1 MFNLMNFRVA
11 FLISISMNYAT
22 KLSTGCRQICRCCGT
37 RTDRQ
42 IWIKLRY
49 LLSYCRFL
57 SAPYSRLFNAA
68 QDLEL
73 TVQQFTLEGGSV
85 LGGWK
90 CRGRALLS
98 REGGTVGVVPGVAC
112 EGVRNR
118 PPRTKVPSRYKITLR
133 RCLRERVAGVST
145 RSGGCIRLWRVELS
159 ALYLELLVG
168 SCRIA
173 LPGQNYP
180 PDTRS
185 PSGAE
190 KVTKTPSRAD

>member
-1 MFNLMNFRVA
+1 MNFPVA

-22 KLSTGCRQICRCCGT
+22 KLSTGCRQICRCRGT

-68 QDLEL
+68 QDLQL
-73 TVQQFTLEGGSV
+73 TVQELTLEGRNV
-85 LGGWK
+85 AGGRY
-90 CRGRALLS
+90 CRGRVEMLASCL
-98 REGGTVGVVPGVAC
+98 EGL
-112 EGVRNR
+112 VRM
-118 PPRTKVPSRYKITLR
+118 
-133 RCLRERVAGVST
+133 
-145 RSGGCIRLWRVELS
+145 
-159 ALYLELLVG
+159 
-168 SCRIA
+168 CRIA
-173 LPGQNYP
+173 LPGQNHP

>member
-1 MFNLMNFRVA
+1 MNFHVT

-42 IWIKLRY
+42 VWIKLRF

-90 CRGRALLS
+90 CRGR
-98 REGGTVGVVPGVAC
+98 
-112 EGVRNR
+112 
-118 PPRTKVPSRYKITLR
+118 
-133 RCLRERVAGVST
+133 
-145 RSGGCIRLWRVELS
+145 VELF
-159 ALYLELLVG
+159 ALCLKVLVRA
-168 SCRIA
+168 CRIA
-173 LPGQNYP
+173 LHGQNRP
-180 PDTRS
+180 PGTRS
-185 PSGAE
+185 PSAAEKGDKNTLPRRLRGGRSLCKWGAE
-190 KVTKTPSRAD
+190 

>member
-1 MFNLMNFRVA
+1 MKVLLRDFYGARMSPRHPKCALLCLKAFKNANFAIKVTKKYLVVFKNNGNYMFNLMNFPVA

-42 IWIKLRY
+42 IWIKLRC

-98 REGGTVGVVPGVAC
+98 REGGTVGVVPVVAC
-112 EGVRNR
+112 EGV
-118 PPRTKVPSRYKITLR
+118 
-133 RCLRERVAGVST
+133 
-145 RSGGCIRLWRVELS
+145 
-159 ALYLELLVG
+159 
-168 SCRIA
+168 
-173 LPGQNYP
+173 
-180 PDTRS
+180 
-185 PSGAE
+185 
-190 KVTKTPSRAD
+190 

>member
-1 MFNLMNFRVA
+1 MNFRVA

-37 RTDRQ
+37 GTDRQ

-85 LGGWK
+85 LGGRY
-90 CRGRALLS
+90 CRGR
-98 REGGTVGVVPGVAC
+98 
-112 EGVRNR
+112 
-118 PPRTKVPSRYKITLR
+118 
-133 RCLRERVAGVST
+133 
-145 RSGGCIRLWRVELS
+145 VEMS
-159 ALYLELLVG
+159 ASCLELLVG
-168 SCRIA
+168 VYRIA
-173 LPGQNYP
+173 LRGQKHPPG
-180 PDTRS
+180 TGT
-185 PSGAE
+185 PSGVFGGRRLWPVFQVSLEGVFVFGGWNCRRCAC
-190 KVTKTPSRAD
+190 SGW

>member
-90 CRGRALLS
+90 CRGR
-98 REGGTVGVVPGVAC
+98 V
-112 EGVRNR
+112 
-118 PPRTKVPSRYKITLR
+118 K
-133 RCLRERVAGVST
+133 
-145 RSGGCIRLWRVELS
+145 LS

-168 SCRIA
+168 VYGIA
-173 LPGQNYP
+173 LPGQKHP
-180 PDTRS
+180 PGTRS

-190 KVTKTPSRAD
+190 KVTKTPSRVV

>member
-1 MFNLMNFRVA
+1 MNFHVT

-42 IWIKLRY
+42 VWIKLRF

-90 CRGRALLS
+90 CRGR
-98 REGGTVGVVPGVAC
+98 
-112 EGVRNR
+112 
-118 PPRTKVPSRYKITLR
+118 
-133 RCLRERVAGVST
+133 
-145 RSGGCIRLWRVELS
+145 VELF
-159 ALYLELLVG
+159 ALCLKVLVRA
-168 SCRIA
+168 CRIA
-173 LPGQNYP
+173 LHGQNRP
-180 PDTRS
+180 PGTRS
-185 PSGAE
+185 PSAAEKGDKNTLPRRLRGGRSLCKWGAE
-190 KVTKTPSRAD
+190 WWKWWQLSAKCSKLFHLCCESCNMYFKSWDLYLRSGGSGTSNCQFSDGC

>member
-22 KLSTGCRQICRCCGT
+22 KLSTGCCQICRCCGT

-90 CRGRALLS
+90 CRGR
-98 REGGTVGVVPGVAC
+98 V
-112 EGVRNR
+112 
-118 PPRTKVPSRYKITLR
+118 K
-133 RCLRERVAGVST
+133 
-145 RSGGCIRLWRVELS
+145 LS
-159 ALYLELLVG
+159 ASCLELLVRA
-168 SCRIA
+168 CRIA
-173 LPGQNYP
+173 LPGQNHP